1 MHLRFI
7 ITDMRLDV
15 EHAMKVQ
22 MIKDIENDT
31 TTDGDDIVYDFLS
44 SNAHTRNSIES
55 TITSPFTSNLMQ
67 KYFTVEPV
75 EDASKKKSMN
85 RIMAYDD
92 CPVWV
97 LVEIL
102 SFGDFLRF
110 YEYYYNSRSSLPIS
124 RGVLNCV
131 RTLRNG
137 AAHNTCILDDLRDI
151 GTRP

>member
-55 TITSPFTSNLMQ
+55 T
-67 KYFTVEPV
+67 
-75 EDASKKKSMN
+75 
-85 RIMAYDD
+85 
-92 CPVWV
+92 
-97 LVEIL
+97 
-102 SFGDFLRF
+102 
-110 YEYYYNSRSSLPIS
+110 
-124 RGVLNCV
+124 
-131 RTLRNG
+131 
-137 AAHNTCILDDLRDI
+137 
-151 GTRP
+151 